1 MSKAIEKASNM
12 DIRVI
17 SSIEERSL
25 QPSQLMPIR
34 AISRHMTATTNVI
47 SHQHHWAQV
56 VFSNTGVVK
65 VSSATGLHIVPPSHA
80 VWIPPN
86 VEHAAT
92 LLESAQLLSVY
103 IDASSKCSP
112 NWQQCQ
118 VFRVSSLL
126 HELVVALGQ
135 LHGQEKTH
143 RYHALCEV
151 ICSEFEHLKVLS
163 IGIVMP
169 KERRLKAICEAFLE
183 APKQTTTLKSL
194 CSQSGV
200 SLSTAT
206 RLFDEHLGMNF
217 NQWRQQVLLSQAVAL
232 AAQKMP
238 IYQIAYELGYASPSA
253 FTAMV
258 TNAVGIPPK
267 QFLYQ
272 QTQSSFG
279 SPH

>member
-1 MSKAIEKASNM
+1 M
-12 DIRVI
+12 DTRVV

-34 AISRHMTATTNVI
+34 AISRHMTTTTKVI
-47 SHQHHWAQV
+47 SHHHHWAQV

-65 VSSATGLHIVPPSHA
+65 VSSTNGIHIVPPRHA

-92 LLESAQLLSVY
+92 LLENAQLLSVY
-103 IDASSKCSP
+103 IDVSIKHLA
-112 NWQQCQ
+112 NWHQCQ
-118 VFRVSSLL
+118 VFKVSSLL
-126 HELVVALGQ
+126 HELVVALGL
-135 LHGQEKTH
+135 LHGHEKTP

-151 ICSEFEHLKVLS
+151 ICSEFEHLKALS

-183 APKQTTTLKSL
+183 APKQATTLKYL
-194 CSQSGV
+194 CSRSGA

-206 RLFDEHLGMNF
+206 RLFDKHLGMNF

-238 IYQIAYELGYASPSA
+238 IQQIAYELGYTSPSA

-272 QTQSSFG
+272 QTDR
-279 SPH
+279 